1 MTTTLH
7 TLDLQLAAGELL
19 RWQPAAPIELQ
30 VLSGRAWVTQS
41 GDEDDHF
48 VAPGGTLRLRAA
60 ALALI
65 EAEAPLRLRLFA
77 SGAAPVQSTGARW
90 RQWWRRWL
98 RPTEGR
104 RPPATVAG

>member
-1 MTTTLH
+1 MTNTLH

-41 GDEDDHF
+41 GDDADHF
-48 VAPGGTLRLRAA
+48 VAAGGTLRLRAA
-60 ALALI
+60 GVALI

-77 SGAAPVQSTGARW
+77 SGAAPVQSVAARW
-90 RQWWRRWL
+90 QQWLHRL
-98 RPTEGR
+98 KAGR